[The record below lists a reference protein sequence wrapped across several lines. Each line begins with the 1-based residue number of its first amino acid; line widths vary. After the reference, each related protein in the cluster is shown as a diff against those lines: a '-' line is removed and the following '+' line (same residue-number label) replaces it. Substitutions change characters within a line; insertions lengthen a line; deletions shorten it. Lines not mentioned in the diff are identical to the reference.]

1 MEIYSAR
8 VLHHVFHKRRFQR
21 VRYGLCA
28 AKSILRPVC
37 RRIFPVFTFSR
48 YIYCFRWEKIKQNGN
63 FGKKFLNL
71 FCNCTSSRPK
81 VYVSVRRNLPFALRP
96 ALLVTGNGTTTNLLA
111 LTNFSAIAL
120 LKKRQEK
127 KGAPCCPFVAIKR
140 TTVRPR
146 CCPSRLPFPH
156 GTARLSAE
164 RSQFCAYF
172 NDSAF
177 FCAVVLRG
185 KQPLRRLAQAASP
198 LRPQATGQSLWC
210 R

>member
-127 KGAPCCPFVAIKR
+127 GAHLVALLLQSNGRMSARGAVPLAFLSR
-140 TTVRPR
+140 TSQRAYR
-146 CCPSRLPFPH
+146 QSGRNF
-156 GTARLSAE
+156 ARISTIRRFSA
-164 RSQFCAYF
+164 
-172 NDSAF
+172 
-177 FCAVVLRG
+177 
-185 KQPLRRLAQAASP
+185 P
-198 LRPQATGQSLWC
+198 
-210 R
+210 